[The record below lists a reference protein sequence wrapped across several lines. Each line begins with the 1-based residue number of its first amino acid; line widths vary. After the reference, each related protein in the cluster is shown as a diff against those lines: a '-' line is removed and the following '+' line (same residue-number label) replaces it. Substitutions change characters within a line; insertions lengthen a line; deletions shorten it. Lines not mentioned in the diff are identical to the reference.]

1 MTFCRFEIA
10 DVTKRVSLEPCDVAF
25 TIHALEQIPD
35 DFPRAVDNMLALSG
49 KGTVFFEPVWERF
62 PKNLL
67 GLAARFRRYNANY
80 LNGLLTDLESRS
92 GVRIAHAE
100 AMATVGN
107 PLNHTVE
114 IVVVPGA

>member
-1 MTFCRFEIA
+1 VRFEVA
-10 DVTKRVSLEPCDVAF
+10 DATRPLSFEPHDVAF

-35 DFPRAVDNMLALSG
+35 DFPRAVDNMLALSR
-49 KGTVFFEPVWERF
+49 KGTIFFEPVWERF

-80 LNGLLTDLESRS
+80 LNGLLTNLESRS
-92 GVRIAHAE
+92 DVRIEYAE
-100 AMATVGN
+100 AMSTVGN

-114 IVVVPGA
+114 IVVVPRS